1 MRLFIFGVILVMLWF
16 FVTIGLH
23 SGIKNGGWLRERV
36 DRLRNPQ
43 VKRGALGSSHFCT
56 MREYKR
62 FRREDTE
69 GLSLLGAFWGL
80 FLTGTSMDLMAGI
93 GLVVLVGVVVAN
105 GIVLVDRIDQARAEG
120 MTREAA
126 IDDACRS
133 RLRPILM
140 TALTTILGLIPMA
153 VGSSDFIGI
162 PYAPLGRCVMGG
174 MIAST
179 VLTLI
184 YLPFLYT
191 VLDDL
196 AIWARGW
203 WGVVMGRTA

>member
-1 MRLFIFGVILVMLWF
+1 
-16 FVTIGLH
+16 
-23 SGIKNGGWLRERV
+23 
-36 DRLRNPQ
+36 
-43 VKRGALGSSHFCT
+43 
-56 MREYKR
+56 
-62 FRREDTE
+62 
-69 GLSLLGAFWGL
+69 
-80 FLTGTSMDLMAGI
+80 MDLMAGI

-120 MTREAA
+120 LSREEA

-153 VGSSDFIGI
+153 AGSSDFIGI

-174 MIAST
+174 MVAST
-179 VLTLI
+179 VLTLV

-196 AIWARGW
+196 ALWGRRW
-203 WGVVMGRTA
+203 WGVVMGRPA